1 MATLPGVIVSVESG
15 DKSLSFLQP
24 GKVMMGEI
32 IDIYDPDERDS
43 EEKKVDT
50 IISEDS
56 NDEGDVTLAGGIL
69 TPSIIQSIQ
78 SSLNNTNSTLS
89 GQQILL
95 QKQHEL
101 QTLHTQQTQKLII
114 KQQKDW
120 NWFHS
125 NHLNKERLIQLQN
138 IHSKESMELYSR
150 QQREQCELI
159 HVIFK
164 YYMPKSMKKKKVKV
178 EDCMTQTDPVDLPQ
192 VDLANTNRP
201 SAESASTDQAAIPP
215 VGTCILSLRF
225 MSTSCVHFQSG
236 PLLIDFS
243 FHPRYIMHTSNPPLS
258 LHSNFIIYRSYR
270 CCHPRTTTTSNGR
283 VSNTR

>member
-1 MATLPGVIVSVESG
+1 MSNPSYYYDPNTKCIKYNKSLIDNDGMATLPGVIVSVESG

-32 IDIYDPDERDS
+32 IDIYDPEERDS

-50 IISEDS
+50 IMDDS

-69 TPSIIQSIQ
+69 TPSIIQFIQQ

-101 QTLHTQQTQKLII
+101 QTQHTNQTQKLLI

-120 NWFHS
+120 NWFHKH
-125 NHLNKERLIQLQN
+125 HLNKDRLVQLQN
-138 IHSKESMELYSR
+138 IHTKESMELHTK

-164 YYMPKSMKKKKVKV
+164 YYMPKSKKENKKKV
-178 EDCMTQTDPVDLPQ
+178 EDCMTQTDPVDLPK
-192 VDLANTNRP
+192 VDPATADRP

-215 VGTCILSLRF
+215 VGKCIA
-225 MSTSCVHFQSG
+225 
-236 PLLIDFS
+236 LL
-243 FHPRYIMHTSNPPLS
+243 
-258 LHSNFIIYRSYR
+258 
-270 CCHPRTTTTSNGR
+270 
-283 VSNTR
+283 

>member
-32 IDIYDPDERDS
+32 IDIYDPEERDS

-56 NDEGDVTLAGGIL
+56 NNGEGDVTLAGGIL
-69 TPSIIQSIQ
+69 TPSIIQFIQQ
-78 SSLNNTNSTLS
+78 SSLNNTNNSTLS

-101 QTLHTQQTQKLII
+101 QTQHTNQTQKLII

-120 NWFHS
+120 NWFHKH
-125 NHLNKERLIQLQN
+125 HLNKDRLVQLQN
-138 IHSKESMELYSR
+138 IHSKESMELYNR

-164 YYMPKSMKKKKVKV
+164 YYLPSKESKVKKKIKV

-192 VDLANTNRP
+192 GDPSATRP

-215 VGTCILSLRF
+215 VGTCISLF
-225 MSTSCVHFQSG
+225 V
-236 PLLIDFS
+236 I
-243 FHPRYIMHTSNPPLS
+243 
-258 LHSNFIIYRSYR
+258 
-270 CCHPRTTTTSNGR
+270 
-283 VSNTR
+283 

>member
-32 IDIYDPDERDS
+32 IDIYDPDERDDK
-43 EEKKVDT
+43 EKMVDT
-50 IISEDS
+50 IMDS
-56 NDEGDVTLAGGIL
+56 YNSGEGDVTLAGGIL

-78 SSLNNTNSTLS
+78 SSTSNSTNSTLS

-101 QTLHTQQTQKLII
+101 QTQHIQQSQKLLI

-125 NHLNKERLIQLQN
+125 NHLNKDRLVQLQN
-138 IHSKESMELYSR
+138 IHTKESMGLYNR

-164 YYMPKSMKKKKVKV
+164 YYMPSKDKKGKKVKV
-178 EDCMTQTDPVDLPQ
+178 EDCMTQTDPVDNLEPS
-192 VDLANTNRP
+192 AATTRP

-215 VGTCILSLRF
+215 IGKCFVVLG
-225 MSTSCVHFQSG
+225 
-236 PLLIDFS
+236 D
-243 FHPRYIMHTSNPPLS
+243 
-258 LHSNFIIYRSYR
+258 
-270 CCHPRTTTTSNGR
+270 
-283 VSNTR
+283 

>member
-1 MATLPGVIVSVESG
+1 MSNPSYYYDPHSKCLKYNKSLIDNDGMATLPGVIVSVESG

-32 IDIYDPDERDS
+32 IDIYDPEERDS

-50 IISEDS
+50 IMDDS

-69 TPSIIQSIQ
+69 TPSIIQFIQQ

-101 QTLHTQQTQKLII
+101 QTLHTSQTQKLLI

-125 NHLNKERLIQLQN
+125 NHLNKDRLIQLQN
-138 IHSKESMELYSR
+138 IHSKESMELYTK
-150 QQREQCELI
+150 QQKEQCELI

-164 YYMPKSMKKKKVKV
+164 YYLPKSMKKEKVKV
-178 EDCMTQTDPVDLPQ
+178 EDGMTQTDPVDLPK
-192 VDLANTNRP
+192 VEVPSANRP
-201 SAESASTDQAAIPP
+201 SAESASTDQVAIPP
-215 VGTCILSLRF
+215 VGTCISLF
-225 MSTSCVHFQSG
+225 V
-236 PLLIDFS
+236 I
-243 FHPRYIMHTSNPPLS
+243 
-258 LHSNFIIYRSYR
+258 
-270 CCHPRTTTTSNGR
+270 
-283 VSNTR
+283 